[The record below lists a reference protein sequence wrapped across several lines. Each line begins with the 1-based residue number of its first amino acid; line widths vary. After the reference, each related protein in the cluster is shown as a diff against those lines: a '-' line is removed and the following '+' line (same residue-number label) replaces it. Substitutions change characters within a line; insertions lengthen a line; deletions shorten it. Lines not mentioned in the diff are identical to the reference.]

1 MNNQSNMEK
10 SKRKEKE
17 FNFRRSEILLEAEKI
32 FAAKG
37 FFSTTVADIAQASG
51 YAVGTLYQFFQS
63 KEDLYM
69 TIVDEKMDRMYRG
82 MCSAVEQQDEPLE
95 KIRTLIHFYFQFVEN
110 NLDFCN
116 LFFRGDTASL
126 SYGSKSL
133 RCRMFEEHIKQAKF
147 IEDIISESIDKK
159 VLMALDAHTVSFTLS
174 GMIRGVIFDWMMT
187 TRNTPLVDKTS
198 FVLQLFLYGVIMVER
213 DEKGEIRTRA

>member
-1 MNNQSNMEK
+1 MEK
-10 SKRKEKE
+10 SKRREKE

-32 FAAKG
+32 FADKG

-51 YAVGTLYQFFQS
+51 YAVGTLYQFFHS

-69 TIVDEKMDRMYRG
+69 TIVAEKMDLMYSG
-82 MCSAVEQQDEPLE
+82 MCLAVQQQDEPIE
-95 KIRTLIHFYFQFVEN
+95 KIRTLILFYFQFVEN

-126 SYGSKSL
+126 SDGSKSL
-133 RCRMFEEHIKQAKF
+133 RCRMFEEHIKQARF

-174 GMIRGVIFDWMMT
+174 GMIRGAIFDWMMT
-187 TRNTPLVDKTS
+187 ARDTPLMDKTS
-198 FVLQLFLYGVIMVER
+198 LVLQLFLHGVIKVER
-213 DEKGEIRTRA
+213 DEEREKRTRA